1 MLLYFAMVI
10 CGISLLVWSADR
22 FTDGA
27 AAIARNFGIS
37 PLVVGLTIVAMG
49 SSAPEVVVSVN
60 AALNDTPGL
69 ALGNGIGSNIANI
82 AMVLGITALVVPLK
96 IQSATLKR
104 EIPILFFFMLLVFY
118 LMSDLILSFTDG
130 VILIVSLV
138 IYLSWLIYIATKSR
152 IKSINADEECDL
164 MLSEIIDELPDQMP
178 NVKAIMWVIIGLI
191 ILQISS
197 RMLVFGATNIA
208 YMYDVSDFI
217 IGITIVAVGT
227 SLPELAASVSGVLKG
242 EHELA
247 IGNVIGSN
255 IFNLLIVIGIPGM
268 ITYVPIDPSI
278 LEFDYALMFGL
289 TVAMSIMA
297 WGSKGKPG
305 EITRLEGAI
314 LLSCFIGYQ
323 AYQLFFNS

>member
-49 SSAPEVVVSVN
+49 SSAPEVVVSIN
-60 AALNDTPGL
+60 SALNDTPGL
-69 ALGNGIGSNIANI
+69 ALGNAIGSNIANI

-104 EIPILFFFMLLVFY
+104 EIPILFFFMLMVFY
-118 LMSDLILSFTDG
+118 MLSDLVLSFWDG
-130 VILIVSLV
+130 IVLISSLV
-138 IYLSWLIYIATKSR
+138 AYLGWLIYIARKSR
-152 IKSINADEECDL
+152 TEFSSGEECNDL
-164 MLSEIIDELPDQMP
+164 MLEEIIDELPDQMP
-178 NVKAIMWVIIGLI
+178 NSKAIFWVILGLL
-191 ILQISS
+191 ILQVSS

-208 YMYDVSDFI
+208 YMFGVSDFI

-255 IFNLLIVIGIPGM
+255 IFNLLIVLGIPGI
-268 ITYVPIDPSI
+268 ITWVAIPVNV
-278 LEFDYALMFGL
+278 LEFDYAIMFGL

-305 EITRLEGAI
+305 EITRLEGSL

-323 AYQLFFNS
+323 TYQLFFNS

>member
-49 SSAPEVVVSVN
+49 SSAPEVVVSMN
-60 AALNDTPGL
+60 AALNETPGL
-69 ALGNGIGSNIANI
+69 ALGNAIGSNIANI

-118 LMSDLILSFTDG
+118 LLSDLILSFSDG
-130 VILIVSLV
+130 IILITSLV
-138 IYLSWLIYIATKSR
+138 AYLGWLIYVATKSR
-152 IKSINADEECDL
+152 AQLDSSTDECDL
-164 MLSEIIDELPDQMP
+164 MLSEIIDELPDEMP
-178 NVKAIMWVIIGLI
+178 NSKAIIWIVIGLV
-191 ILQISS
+191 ILQVSS
-197 RMLVFGATNIA
+197 KMLVFGATNIA
-208 YMYDVSDFI
+208 YMFNVTDFV

-227 SLPELAASVSGVLKG
+227 SLPELAASVSGVMKG

-255 IFNLLIVIGIPGM
+255 IFNLLIVLGIPGL
-268 ITYVPIDPSI
+268 ITYVPIPANI
-278 LEFDYALMFGL
+278 LELDYAIMFGL

-297 WGSKGKPG
+297 WGRRGKPG
-305 EITRLEGAI
+305 EINRLEGA
-314 LLSCFIGYQ
+314 LLLICFIGYQ
-323 AYQLFFNS
+323 SYQLFINN